1 MAWRCRPR
9 IARGGHLAGENEETR
24 DERQR
29 RQIYAFRVSQSS
41 TLLGPRSRHN
51 FILSDVHFS
60 PRNLRIRSDL
70 WLDSADGVEAVKL
83 SHGHSGLH
91 GRAWATPETWIYRCG
106 GQSRGNDSERSVWST
121 VAQRAHGLPAGHIL
135 GAAQLLIEHGGERLV
150 YSGDIKLRAPLCGVA
165 AEIAPCDRLIIECT
179 FGLPIYHFLE
189 RDDAAV
195 RIVAFAR
202 ECLDEGVTPVFY
214 GYALGRG
221 QEIVHVLCRAGI
233 PVAVHGA
240 VARFIPLY
248 EQAGYGFDG
257 WQPYGAKQTRGKA
270 PVLTPS
276 MGRIVEA
283 RGKNFRVAYV
293 SGWAALANARA
304 KAGAEELIPYSDH
317 GDFSELVAMIERSGA
332 RRVDLV
338 HGYTEAFA
346 HILRQRGIDA
356 HAAGALTGVED
367 DAAAI

>member
-1 MAWRCRPR
+1 MESNLNGAARSARFCRP
-9 IARGGHLAGENEETR
+9 
-24 DERQR
+24 
-29 RQIYAFRVSQSS
+29 
-41 TLLGPRSRHN
+41 
-51 FILSDVHFS
+51 
-60 PRNLRIRSDL
+60 
-70 WLDSADGVEAVKL
+70 
-83 SHGHSGLH
+83 
-91 GRAWATPETWIYRCG
+91 
-106 GQSRGNDSERSVWST
+106 
-121 VAQRAHGLPAGHIL
+121 GHIL

-165 AEIAPCDRLIIECT
+165 AGIAPCDRLIIECT

-189 RDDAAV
+189 RDDAAA

-202 ECLDEGVTPVFY
+202 ECLDEGVTPIFY

-257 WQPYGAKQTRGKA
+257 WQPYDAKQTRGKA
-270 PVLTPS
+270 LVLTPS

-304 KAGAEELIPYSDH
+304 KAWRRGTHTVFRSRRLQRVGRD
-317 GDFSELVAMIERSGA
+317 DRTERRAACGPRA
-332 RRVDLV
+332 RI
-338 HGYTEAFA
+338 H
-346 HILRQRGIDA
+346 RGIRA
-356 HAAGALTGVED
+356 HTSAARDRCSRGRCVNGRRR
-367 DAAAI
+367 

>member
-1 MAWRCRPR
+1 MNVPKGPPSA
-9 IARGGHLAGENEETR
+9 NE
-24 DERQR
+24 
-29 RQIYAFRVSQSS
+29 
-41 TLLGPRSRHN
+41 TL
-51 FILSDVHFS
+51 F
-60 PRNLRIRSDL
+60 
-70 WLDSADGVEAVKL
+70 
-83 SHGHSGLH
+83 
-91 GRAWATPETWIYRCG
+91 
-106 GQSRGNDSERSVWST
+106 
-121 VAQRAHGLPAGHIL
+121 L

-165 AEIAPCDRLIIECT
+165 AGIAPCDRLIIECT

-189 RDDAAV
+189 RDDAAA
-195 RIVAFAR
+195 RIEAFAR
-202 ECLDEGVTPVFY
+202 ECLDEGVTPIFY

-257 WQPYGAKQTRGKA
+257 WQPYDAKQTRGKA
-270 PVLTPS
+270 LVLTPS

-338 HGYTEAFA
+338 HGYTGAFA

-356 HAAGALTGVED
+356 HAAGDSLSRRVLVNRRRALLGFARVRCTAGARVNSSLLGRHSARHARWKAVEPG
-367 DAAAI
+367 AEHLLAGGSPWGRI